1 MPSTLE
7 QLNPTRVKLTI
18 TVPFTELQPHLA
30 KAYRDIA
37 SQVNIPGFRKG
48 KVPAAVID
56 QRFGRGAVLQE
67 AINAA
72 LPSAYADAVR
82 ESNVVPLGE
91 PDVEITKL
99 EDNDLVEFVAE
110 VDVRPEIK
118 LPKFS
123 TLKATVDP
131 VATTDEQVE
140 QQLEL
145 MRERFATTKEVSR
158 KAKDGDVVT
167 IDLVASRYGEVLEN
181 ATAEGVNYKIG
192 SGGML
197 DGLDKA
203 VTGLKAGAAAEFSST
218 LVGGAQEGEPADI
231 KVTVTKV
238 SEQELPEVDDEFAQ
252 LISEFDTVEEMR
264 ADLAKAVGEMA
275 QNEQLAQARDKVLE
289 ALIAKAPFELPEKL
303 LTAETDGRH
312 AQINDQLSR
321 AGLTLPRYLETTE
334 DEPDTEEEF
343 WATVDGR
350 TEQSLRAQILLDVIA
365 DANEVAVD
373 QQELTQLIIRKA
385 MQNGSTP
392 EQEAQHM
399 MEHNHMPEW
408 MQEIRRSKALQL
420 IMDEAKVTD
429 SSGAVVD
436 TKAPEPAAAAEDA
449 PAE

>member
-131 VATTDEQVE
+131 VATTDE
-140 QQLEL
+140 
-145 MRERFATTKEVSR
+145 
-158 KAKDGDVVT
+158 
-167 IDLVASRYGEVLEN
+167 
-181 ATAEGVNYKIG
+181 
-192 SGGML
+192 
-197 DGLDKA
+197 
-203 VTGLKAGAAAEFSST
+203 
-218 LVGGAQEGEPADI
+218 
-231 KVTVTKV
+231 
-238 SEQELPEVDDEFAQ
+238 
-252 LISEFDTVEEMR
+252 
-264 ADLAKAVGEMA
+264 
-275 QNEQLAQARDKVLE
+275 
-289 ALIAKAPFELPEKL
+289 
-303 LTAETDGRH
+303 
-312 AQINDQLSR
+312 
-321 AGLTLPRYLETTE
+321 
-334 DEPDTEEEF
+334 
-343 WATVDGR
+343 
-350 TEQSLRAQILLDVIA
+350 
-365 DANEVAVD
+365 
-373 QQELTQLIIRKA
+373 
-385 MQNGSTP
+385 
-392 EQEAQHM
+392 
-399 MEHNHMPEW
+399 
-408 MQEIRRSKALQL
+408 
-420 IMDEAKVTD
+420 
-429 SSGAVVD
+429 
-436 TKAPEPAAAAEDA
+436 
-449 PAE
+449 